1 MAAFGGDKLL
11 TYVRHQTMGAPV
23 ITKNRR
29 HQKPEWGTLCNSL
42 LDAVKSH
49 PTKAAESYYW
59 KNIVQYFMDLDTALD
74 EIIRVLKPG
83 GKGLIVVQSSYFKD
97 IDIPLGEIY
106 VEMATLRGLHSN
118 IAFREEVKGH
128 LAHVNTKSSF
138 YKKNKIYFENS
149 IYIEKPWSP
158 PV

>member
-1 MAAFGGDKLL
+1 
-11 TYVRHQTMGAPV
+11 MGAPV